1 MKIAVASG
9 KGGTGKT
16 TIATS
21 FVFALRSTYDVV
33 YADLDVEEPDGH
45 IFINPHIKK
54 EELITTLVP
63 RIVEEKCTYCGI
75 CQKVCAFNAIFV
87 FKNTR
92 KISVLDELCKGCGNC
107 MYNCPESAIY
117 EIPRAIG
124 VLRYGERDDIE
135 FYEGRLN
142 IGEIMTTTA
151 ISYVKEKIDKHIEG
165 DTVVVFDSPPGTS
178 CPMVESVKDA
188 DFVILV
194 TEPTPFGLFD
204 LQMAH
209 GVIKKLQK
217 PYGIIV
223 NKYESGFKEMEEF
236 FDRENIPVLLKIP
249 FERSIAEGYSRG
261 ITLSL
266 QDNSWNEKFKE
277 LFYRIKEQ
285 IQ

>member
-16 TIATS
+16 TISTS
-21 FVFALRSTYDVV
+21 LVFSLRDINEVI

-45 IFINPHIKK
+45 ILIRPEIKK
-54 EELITTLVP
+54 EELITTPVP

-92 KISVLDELCKGCGNC
+92 KISVLDELCKGCENC
-107 MYNCPESAIY
+107 MYNCPENAIY
-117 EIPRAIG
+117 EIPRPIG
-124 VLRYGERDDIE
+124 VLRYGERDGVK

-151 ISYVKEKIDKHIEG
+151 INYVKDKVEEHASN
-165 DTVVVFDSPPGTS
+165 DTIVVLDSPPGTS

-204 LQMAH
+204 LKMAH
-209 GVIKKLQK
+209 GVVKKLGK
-217 PYGIIV
+217 PYGIII
-223 NKYESGFKEMEEF
+223 NKYEPGFKEMEEF
-236 FDRENIPVLLKIP
+236 FDKENIPVLLKIP
-249 FERSIAEGYSRG
+249 FERKIAEGYSRG
-261 ITLSL
+261 VTLSL
-266 QDNSWNEKFKE
+266 QDESWNSKLRE
-277 LFYRIKEQ
+277 LFYRIKELVQ
-285 IQ
+285 